1 MPKGPQS
8 SVGLEAEQ
16 TQSAEGNLQV
26 YRVLQKVLNFSGTEV
41 GGQPHAPAPST
52 PRKDPV
58 PIEKEAE

>member
-8 SVGLEAEQ
+8 SVGSEAEQ